1 MANTKTKI
9 PRVPNVPSTTMILT
23 RGYDTEKAKKTIRDG
38 EVYFDMNGKTIL
50 MGIYQGPYEPIK
62 VVEMSVG
69 GGGGSISPEALADL
83 IKKSDVIQDIDPST
97 PYAPEKVASAS
108 AVSSLKADVIS
119 NTSKISVLEGLFKE
133 GSINPEVEK
142 YIKELLAESGLKSS
156 STITVS
162 PVIDSTSHVEIA
174 VNTDK
179 ESLDTVTDNEGNE
192 GLGMVW
198 AAYGDS
204 GSTVSEISETES
216 LATEDE
222 GLNLSANVLS

>member
-9 PRVPNVPSTTMILT
+9 PRVPSTSMILT

-62 VVEMSVG
+62 VIEMSVG

-83 IKKSDVIQDIDPST
+83 IKKSDVIQDIDTTSS
-97 PYAPEKVASAS
+97 YAPEKVASAS
-108 AVSSLKADVIS
+108 AVSALKVDVLS
-119 NTSKISVLEGLFKE
+119 NTSKINILEGLVKE
-133 GSINPEVEK
+133 GSINPEIKK
-142 YIKELLAESGLKSS
+142 YIKELLVESELKSS

-162 PVIDSTSHVEIA
+162 PVAESHVEIA

-179 ESLDTVTDNEGNE
+179 ESLDTVTDSEGNE

-204 GSTVSEISETES
+204 DSAVSEISETEP
-216 LATEDE
+216 LTTENKDLK
-222 GLNLSANVLS
+222 LNANVLS